1 MCWDGPELDSKELSR
16 RLGDRGDLIA
26 CLTSSI
32 GREVEMG
39 EPVSQADVEELKD
52 VMEEIGT
59 LLDDVENRPDPGG
72 AADRASAD

>member
-1 MCWDGPELDSKELSR
+1 MCRNGRKYDSKELSR

-26 CLTSSI
+26 CLTSTI

-52 VMEEIGT
+52 VIEEVGT
-59 LLDDVENRPDPGG
+59 LLDVVENRPDPGG